1 MNGVPARARD
11 SALLKGV
18 ASILVGAALLAALA
32 VWGDVEPAEVGRTLA
47 RLEPGTFAA
56 ALGIHLAIYIARS
69 ERFRVL
75 LAGAKPRRLDLLA
88 VTSAHNLAVYVLPA
102 KTGEAT
108 LPLYLKGTCG
118 VPASESL
125 ASLIV
130 SRLLDMAAL
139 FGFMAAVTLALS
151 FGEHWRAPFWAGA
164 LLAAALGA
172 GALVLVA
179 LAERGDLLVG
189 PMAKLAR
196 LARFDRTGL
205 GARLVGG
212 AERLEH
218 ALRAAGDRRSRTG
231 ALLLSIV
238 IWALIFAFYGV
249 LALGFGLEEGVG
261 FLHAA
266 FGSSVAVL
274 MNLLPINSF
283 AGFGTQETG
292 WVLGFQLVG
301 VAPEVS
307 LGNGIAVHLV
317 QLFDT
322 VLFGVLGHLAMGR
335 ARRG

>member
-1 MNGVPARARD
+1 VNGVPVRARD
-11 SALLKGV
+11 SAWFRIGMSV
-18 ASILVGAALLAALA
+18 LVGAALLGVLGL
-32 VWGDVEPAEVGRTLA
+32 WGDVHPAEIGRTLA
-47 RLEPGTFAA
+47 RLDPRVFAA
-56 ALGIHLAIYIARS
+56 ALAIHFAIYVARA

-75 LAGAKPRRLDLLA
+75 LAGLKPRRFDLLA

-108 LPLYLKGTCG
+108 LPLYLKATSG

-130 SRLLDMAAL
+130 SRILDLAAL

-151 FGEHWRAPFWAGA
+151 FGEHWTAPAWAGW

-172 GALVLVA
+172 GSIVLVA

-189 PMAKLAR
+189 PVTR
-196 LARFDRTGL
+196 LARMARLDRTGA

-212 AERLEH
+212 AERLQQ
-218 ALRAAGDRRSRTG
+218 ALRAAGDRRSRTA
-231 ALLLSIV
+231 ALAQSVV
-238 IWALIFAFYGV
+238 IWALIFVFYGV
-249 LALGFGLEEGVG
+249 LALGFGLDGGTG
-261 FLHAA
+261 FLHAT

-292 WVLGFQLVG
+292 WVLGFRMVG

-307 LGNGIAVHLV
+307 LSSGIAVHLV

-322 VLFGVLGHLAMGR
+322 VLFGALGHIAMGR